1 MRDNP
6 KPESSLFEKMRKS
19 DDCEQILLRLAGA
32 RMVNEHECCSAFA
45 ANEQPGLAA
54 MPLS

>member
-45 ANEQPGLAA
+45 ANEQPGL
-54 MPLS
+54 